1 MKNFMISNNQT
12 LTTLTTLTTTT
23 GKQRQN
29 ILATSTTTTT
39 KQQAQVIPINNIIT
53 INSTKKS
60 NRNCYGRAPIST
72 AKTKSSTSTT
82 TDIKSIIGRNINNT
96 KRSNNNDK
104 INRIKQQVQKLLNTI
119 SSSG

>member
-1 MKNFMISNNQT
+1 MISNNQT

-29 ILATSTTTTT
+29 ILATSKTTTTT
-39 KQQAQVIPINNIIT
+39 TEQQAQVIPINNIIT

-72 AKTKSSTSTT
+72 AKTKSSTLTT